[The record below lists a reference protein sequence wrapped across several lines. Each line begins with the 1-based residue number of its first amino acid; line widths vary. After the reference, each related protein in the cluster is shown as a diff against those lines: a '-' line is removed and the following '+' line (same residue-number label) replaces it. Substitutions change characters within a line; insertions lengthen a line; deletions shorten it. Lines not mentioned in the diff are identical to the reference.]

1 MNENENQDMIMLD
14 FDELIQFIH
23 EKTGYQ
29 KEMIENVFDFA
40 QPVVDGFDNVH
51 LILRFPCIF

>member
-29 KEMIENVFDFA
+29 KEMIENVLNYETEYMEQIGIASIPED
-40 QPVVDGFDNVH
+40 
-51 LILRFPCIF
+51 I